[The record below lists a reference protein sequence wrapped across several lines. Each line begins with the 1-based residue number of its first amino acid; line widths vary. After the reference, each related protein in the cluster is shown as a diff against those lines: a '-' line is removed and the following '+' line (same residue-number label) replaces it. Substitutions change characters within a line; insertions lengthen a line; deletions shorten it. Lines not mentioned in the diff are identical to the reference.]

1 VVTQAVLQA
10 FTPVQTTYT
19 ETFDINAGES
29 VQLIMPVNF
38 VPQNI
43 FWAPSTGLSCTDCL
57 NPSLAP
63 ANSTVVNVQV
73 EGLNGCQ
80 ASGMYLINVKKG
92 GNVYIPNAFNPSGSF
107 NNTFNAYGDDRVF
120 NIRTLQVFDRWGN
133 KIAVLDNLTPNDPAQ
148 GWDGRFRGE
157 DMQPGVYAYWME
169 IEYVDGTS
177 EVFSG
182 DVTIVR

>member
-1 VVTQAVLQA
+1 
-10 FTPVQTTYT
+10 
-19 ETFDINAGES
+19 
-29 VQLIMPVNF
+29 
-38 VPQNI
+38 
-43 FWAPSTGLSCTDCL
+43 
-57 NPSLAP
+57 
-63 ANSTVVNVQV
+63 
-73 EGLNGCQ
+73 
-80 ASGMYLINVKKG
+80 LINVKKG